1 MITTLNRNWRELKI
15 ICCSAHF
22 FTRLVTKLVVS
33 QAFSCSLLLSL
44 PRFGSLWLFLAHSGS
59 LWPTLAV
66 SGAHGLPRSLLGTL
80 HRGCVATVYQALGA
94 KVSITTFSFRN
105 FKTFLACNLMDNI
118 HQTLKGLHQWRRK
131 SCHCK
136 LHILLLFGDQFHN
149 VLINPI
155 TIRKFT
161 FLYCATQLKL

>member
-1 MITTLNRNWRELKI
+1 MR
-15 ICCSAHF
+15 
-22 FTRLVTKLVVS
+22 
-33 QAFSCSLLLSL
+33 SLS
-44 PRFGSLWLFLAHSGS
+44 HSGS
-59 LWPTLAV
+59 LAHSCSLALYSDSLWFSFQLTLA
-66 SGAHGLPRSLLGTL
+66 LYPLLGSL
-80 HRGCVATVYQALGA
+80 RRCCVATVYQALGA

-105 FKTFLACNLMDNI
+105 FETFLACNLMDNI

-131 SCHCK
+131 SCHCQ

-149 VLINPI
+149 VLTNPI